1 MAIDFTKSSKEIVV
15 AKINEAHSTTVA
27 AADVTITLA
36 GDNVTP
42 ACTLTVAGTTSSPF
56 KGSKDIAF
64 TRLQFSAL
72 GTRISALTGSTV
84 TAGYLIAGVNDIYG
98 INLSLSE
105 VTIDGTS
112 YAAGD
117 NIDMSAKTSFT
128 IAAKSSLLWVGSM
141 VVGFRNTQA

>member
-15 AKINEAHSTTVA
+15 AHINALHGTAVA
-27 AADVTITLA
+27 AADVNIALT

-42 ACTLTVAGTTSSPF
+42 ACTLTVTGPTSSPF

-64 TRLQFSAL
+64 TRLLFSAL
-72 GTRISALTGSTV
+72 GTRVSALTGSTV

-105 VTIDGTS
+105 VTIDGVS
-112 YAAGD
+112 YSSGD
-117 NIDMSAKTSFT
+117 NINMSAKSSFT

-141 VVGFRNTQA
+141 VIGFRNTQA